1 MCKIVANYRRPVS
14 AQLLSNGMRTYLNFS
29 NGARLLNIVAD
40 TLTEITCIDIESDM
54 YNLDET

>member
-14 AQLLSNGMRTYLNFS
+14 AQLLSNGVRIYLNFS
-29 NGARLLNIVAD
+29 NGARLLDIVAD

-54 YNLDET
+54 HKSDKT